1 MIRWRLRCY
10 WTCDVFRSDRA
21 AVPQAHSSQAAAL
34 STEEPS
40 GSSSYCL
47 PWAIVLSG
55 HLWLNKLLSMVISF
69 VGLLIRHSKWLFYL
83 WLAPFIHESVY
94 LSQSYISLLPLFK
107 RKVYEPY
114 AKISDKFDYVL
125 SRVAPNI
132 RISGIRPDIPF
143 RLPDSRISGWPDIR
157 PEKLYMVYSFFKT

>member
-10 WTCDVFRSDRA
+10 WTCDIGHVIFRSDRA

-47 PWAIVLSG
+47 PWTIVLSG
-55 HLWLNKLLSMVISF
+55 HLWLNELLSMVISF
-69 VGLLIRHSKWLFYL
+69 VGLLIRHSKWVFYL

-107 RKVYEPY
+107 QKVYEPY
-114 AKISDKFDYVL
+114 AKISDRDYVL
-125 SRVAPNI
+125 SFVRKWLEPTFTENRRNFI
-132 RISGIRPDIPF
+132 IWYYWRKKRQ
-143 RLPDSRISGWPDIR
+143 
-157 PEKLYMVYSFFKT
+157 